1 MNSLRTFSPTITVK
15 PIRCP
20 VKWAANIDFFQSNL
34 KFCSSLKTTYK
45 LQPIWSRIWQI
56 ADISKPMVHQLLIKS
71 SPIGLFLFK
80 FKENKASHIK
90 FYYILLEFFFFFFGN
105 NYNYHPCG
113 FSLTLKFKTWRYPR
127 PKFSFVT
134 LTPLC

>member
-1 MNSLRTFSPTITVK
+1 MNSLRTFSPTITVR
-15 PIRCP
+15 PTRCP
-20 VKWAANIDFFQSNL
+20 VKWAANTDLFQSNL

-45 LQPIWSRIWQI
+45 LQPICSRIWQI
-56 ADISKPMVHQLLIKS
+56 ADTSKPKVHQLLIKS

-80 FKENKASHIK
+80 FKENKASYIK
-90 FYYILLEFFFFFFGN
+90 FYYILLNFFFFGN
-105 NYNYHPCG
+105 NYNHHPCC
-113 FSLTLKFKTWRYPR
+113 FSFTLMFKHGSIPR